1 MKMATPCSG
10 RLSLVAVL
18 FALMSMMALG
28 VVSVRAADEQ
38 DPNDP
43 ALKREGRPKMTQE
56 QLIRIRIAELEG
68 GAIGESMKT
77 PETVVLSGPPL
88 TEHEKVVHVLNRL
101 SFGWRPGEIEEV
113 EKAGGWEKWV
123 KAQLEPDKI
132 DDSKTDAM
140 IAKRYPFMRQTML
153 DLSGEYPRNAEQ
165 TQLRK
170 QFRESVLMRAVYSKR
185 QFKEVMCEFWRN
197 HFCVDTPDNDE
208 TSRAFTAPDYEQKV
222 IRANVFGT
230 FKQMLFASATHPA
243 MLEYLDNFKSRANNW
258 NENYAREVMEL
269 HTLGADRSYNEN
281 DVLELSKILTGWTFD
296 KGYHFTYR
304 DDWQQPGSKS
314 WRGMRIGQGYAGGE
328 QALYT
333 LATDRYT
340 ADFISFK
347 LCRYLV
353 NDNPPASLVK
363 KVASTFISSG
373 GDLPKV
379 YAAIINSPEFTQRYN
394 YRAKFKTPFEFT
406 VSALRTTDATIE
418 DGKAT
423 LDTLSKMGEPL
434 YNSKDPTGYYDQAE
448 AWRDAGVL
456 TSRWDYA
463 WKLLNDRVPGVHVS
477 SDFIK
482 SFSGLQGKAL
492 HERMI
497 ETLIGS
503 DIGTRTLDVLR
514 KETNLPEMISIL
526 MGSPSFQ
533 QQ

>member
-1 MKMATPCSG
+1 
-10 RLSLVAVL
+10 
-18 FALMSMMALG
+18 
-28 VVSVRAADEQ
+28 
-38 DPNDP
+38 
-43 ALKREGRPKMTQE
+43 
-56 QLIRIRIAELEG
+56 
-68 GAIGESMKT
+68 
-77 PETVVLSGPPL
+77 
-88 TEHEKVVHVLNRL
+88 
-101 SFGWRPGEIEEV
+101 
-113 EKAGGWEKWV
+113 
-123 KAQLEPDKI
+123 
-132 DDSKTDAM
+132 
-140 IAKRYPFMRQTML
+140 
-153 DLSGEYPRNAEQ
+153 
-165 TQLRK
+165 
-170 QFRESVLMRAVYSKR
+170 
-185 QFKEVMCEFWRN
+185 
-197 HFCVDTPDNDE
+197 
-208 TSRAFTAPDYEQKV
+208 
-222 IRANVFGT
+222 
-230 FKQMLFASATHPA
+230 
-243 MLEYLDNFKSRANNW
+243 
-258 NENYAREVMEL
+258 
-269 HTLGADRSYNEN
+269 
-281 DVLELSKILTGWTFD
+281 
-296 KGYHFTYR
+296 
-304 DDWQQPGSKS
+304 
-314 WRGMRIGQGYAGGE
+314 
-328 QALYT
+328 
-333 LATDRYT
+333 
-340 ADFISFK
+340 
-347 LCRYLV
+347 V